1 MNPLKLLDPNYLFD
15 PTPGQSFLF
24 FWPMMVFFILLF
36 ASSWYAKK
44 QIHSMPNAKVAAE
57 FLGRVPTRIREF
69 AIAGMFLTFFRD
81 QDIPWFGM
89 RFATILL
96 FALMLFYAY
105 SIHKK
110 YKEGISAR
118 ISHVQQKKIVDK
130 YLPKPKKR
138 K

>member
-1 MNPLKLLDPNYLFD
+1 
-15 PTPGQSFLF
+15 
-24 FWPMMVFFILLF
+24 
-36 ASSWYAKK
+36 
-44 QIHSMPNAKVAAE
+44 MPNAKVAAE